1 MNGNEVCSWRLTTS
15 PRTPAALS
23 AGFFTLLLARRG
35 LTVHVSRL
43 VVYLIYAL
51 FASLAIGAAFLPAGP
66 LLLAVLLL
74 VGFGAL
80 GVMPAYYS
88 FSQDLTVKHQGM
100 LTGVLGCLCWLGM
113 AVWQEMIGHI
123 VEYTKSYTLCMILA
137 GAAPLIGFA
146 ALNGAMGKRQRRQI
160 RRAGGV
166 SPLILYAITDSM
178 KNQGADAPR
187 SLSHAIT
194 DSMKNQGADAPRSP
208 TVTVSA
214 P

>member
-1 MNGNEVCSWRLTTS
+1 MRRGTS
-15 PRTPAALS
+15 SAPGCRCCLAQLGYDERQRSLFVAAYYIATDAGALS
-23 AGFFTLLLARRG
+23 AGFLTLLLARRG

-137 GAAPLIGFA
+137 GAVPLIGFA
-146 ALNGAMGKRQRRQI
+146 ALMALWGKDNDARFGERGA
-160 RRAGGV
+160 
-166 SPLILYAITDSM
+166 
-178 KNQGADAPR
+178 
-187 SLSHAIT
+187 
-194 DSMKNQGADAPRSP
+194 
-208 TVTVSA
+208 SA